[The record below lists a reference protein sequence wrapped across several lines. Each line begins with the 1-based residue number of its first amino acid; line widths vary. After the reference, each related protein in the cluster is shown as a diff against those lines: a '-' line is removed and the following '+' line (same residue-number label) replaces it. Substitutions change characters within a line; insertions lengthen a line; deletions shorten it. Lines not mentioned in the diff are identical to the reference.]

1 MTTLATYVFDAFVI
15 GGLALAAYGIYDMSR
30 KAWARWRFRDHEPP
44 F

>member
-1 MTTLATYVFDAFVI
+1 MLTATIHLFVF

-30 KAWARWRFRDHEPP
+30 KALARWRFRDHEPP